1 MNGRRIEYIEHS
13 TKYLRSFRK
22 LPQHIQQRAR
32 EKERIFRQDPF
43 DTRMKTHK
51 LHGKFA
57 DYWACSVDYTYRV
70 VFRFLDGHAA
80 LFFDIGPHHI
90 YGIE

>member
-1 MNGRRIEYIEHS
+1 M
-13 TKYLRSFRK
+13 TLF
-22 LPQHIQQRAR
+22 QQKAR

-43 DTRMKTHK
+43 DAKLKTHK

-57 DYWACSVDYTYRV
+57 DYWVYSVDYTYRV
-70 VFRFLDGHAA
+70 IFRFLNGREA

-90 YGIE
+90 YGIEE